1 MPYELANYVDMR
13 TEYAYSVLMTTT
25 QTITCSR
32 CGRTLTSPASIARGR
47 GPRCHAKV
55 RAAAQAA
62 DFTTFTNAADAQR
75 KASELIDDNAIIPT
89 RIAGQYLATSSD
101 GLNTYLVDTVEGSC
115 TCKGAQR
122 AGRCYHLSTA
132 VILTAA

>member
-1 MPYELANYVDMR
+1 
-13 TEYAYSVLMTTT
+13 MTTT
-25 QTITCSR
+25 QTTTKCSR

-47 GPRCHAKV
+47 GRTCQAKV
-55 RAAAQAA
+55 RAAREAA
-62 DFTTFTNAADAQR
+62 DFTAFRDAKNAER
-75 KASELIDDNAIIPT
+75 KAAELIDDNAIVPT

-101 GLNTYLVDTVEGSC
+101 GLNTYLVDTVEASC

-122 AGRCYHLSTA
+122 TGRCYHLSAA